1 LLELSPI
8 YEWYYSDFETIAGSA
23 LAHASRYH
31 EALEQTLKAG
41 DEIRVQYLD
50 LPWHWELNSKAG
62 KRPR

>member
-1 LLELSPI
+1 
-8 YEWYYSDFETIAGSA
+8 IAGSA

-31 EALEQTLKAG
+31 EALEQALKAG